1 MTGSAVKVEE
11 PITIVPFLDHFY
23 CMFFSKLQNVYV
35 EMVVHSLCLRNR
47 FVMPS
52 VHIERTD
59 CSALCK
65 ELTCLAFFRY
75 RDGGLFNGKTVTLK
89 GIVGVFAVFPEHP
102 DSFISSE
109 ITDGTIVTLNTILL
123 QNDVC

>member
-1 MTGSAVKVEE
+1 MC
-11 PITIVPFLDHFY
+11 HFSIIFTA
-23 CMFFSKLQNVYV
+23 CFFSKLQNVYV
-35 EMVVHSLCLRNR
+35 EMVVHSLCLRNT
-47 FVMPS
+47 FVLPSS

-65 ELTCLAFFRY
+65 ELTCLTFRC
-75 RDGGLFNGKTVTLK
+75 RDGGLFARETVTLK

-102 DSFISSE
+102 DTFISSE
-109 ITDGTIVTLNTILL
+109 ITDGTIVTLNTTLL